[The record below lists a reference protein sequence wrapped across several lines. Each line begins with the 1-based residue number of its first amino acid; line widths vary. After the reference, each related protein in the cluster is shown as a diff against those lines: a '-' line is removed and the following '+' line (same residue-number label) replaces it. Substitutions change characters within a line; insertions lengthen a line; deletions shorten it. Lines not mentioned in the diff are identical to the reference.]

1 MPIIFLLTIAV
12 QILFAVHVH
21 RTGRNTYWI
30 YLILMV
36 PVMGCAIYFVAE
48 VLPELIRG
56 PAGKHAKKTFS
67 SVLDPEKDFRDA
79 KYAFDTAPTI
89 ANRINLA
96 QLLIARH
103 QYDAVIAL
111 LEPALTNH
119 FADDILL
126 LEGLAYAYYD
136 KGDFRNALVY
146 IHKIYDRQDAE
157 PQDYIKLLRARTY
170 IALNELAT
178 ARAEL
183 TRLIDFY
190 TGEEARITLA
200 QLMVRM
206 GANAEARSIYQD
218 IVTRSSHAPKYYQKQ
233 ERHWIDI
240 AKQALKQP

>member
-1 MPIIFLLTIAV
+1 MPIIFLLTVAV
-12 QILFAVHVH
+12 QIMFAVHVH

-36 PVMGCAIYFVAE
+36 PVMGCMIYFVAE
-48 VLPELIRG
+48 VLPELMHG
-56 PAGKHAKKTFS
+56 AAGKHARKTLRN
-67 SVLDPEKDFRDA
+67 VMDPEKDFRDA

-89 ANRINLA
+89 ANRIQLA
-96 QLLIARH
+96 QLLIARQQH
-103 QYDAVIAL
+103 DAVIAL

-136 KGDFRNALVY
+136 KGDFRNTLVY
-146 IHKIYDRQDAE
+146 IHKIYDRKDAE

-170 IALNELAT
+170 IALNEFTT

-183 TRLIDFY
+183 TRLVNFY

-200 QLMVRM
+200 QLLDRM
-206 GANAEARSIYQD
+206 NARDEARAIYQD

-233 ERHWIDI
+233 ERQWIDI